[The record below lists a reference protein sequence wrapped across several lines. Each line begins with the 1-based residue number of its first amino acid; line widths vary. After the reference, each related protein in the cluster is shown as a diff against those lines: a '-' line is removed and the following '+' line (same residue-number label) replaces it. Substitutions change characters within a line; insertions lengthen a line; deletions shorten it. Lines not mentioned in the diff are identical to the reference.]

1 MYISFISTFFSS
13 FNIGSMTISL
23 LDLID
28 FFIFSFIIYQ
38 IYSLLKGN
46 FGYGLFIGI
55 LLLFIFWWTVNAF
68 DMQLM
73 SSLLNQFI
81 NVGVIILVII
91 FQPEIRRFLLF
102 LCNTTLRKRSNFL
115 SRLLMPKPG
124 VKTDRERQIMSLSS
138 ALLRMSRDKT
148 GSLLVLSGDTSVDPL
163 IGTGTLLDAV
173 VTRRI
178 IESIFNKK
186 SPLHDGALIFSK
198 GRAAAASCILP
209 LSENGNLPADVG
221 LRHRAALGVTERYAV
236 AAIVVSEEN
245 GHISVCHQG
254 VMKYHISNEE
264 LLIFLQEHI

>member
-1 MYISFISTFFSS
+1 
-13 FNIGSMTISL
+13 
-23 LDLID
+23 
-28 FFIFSFIIYQ
+28 
-38 IYSLLKGN
+38 
-46 FGYGLFIGI
+46 
-55 LLLFIFWWTVNAF
+55 
-68 DMQLM
+68 MQLM

-102 LCNTTLRKRSNFL
+102 LGNTTLRKKSNFL
-115 SRLLMPKPG
+115 SRMFMPKPG
-124 VKTDRERQIMSLSS
+124 VRTDRERQIMSLSS

-148 GSLLVLSGDTSVDPL
+148 GCILVLAGDTSVDSL

-173 VTRRI
+173 VTRRL

-186 SPLHDGALIFSK
+186 SPLHDGALLISK

-221 LRHRAALGVTERYAV
+221 LRHRAALGVTERFAV

-245 GHISVCHQG
+245 GLISSFFQG
-254 VMKYHISNEE
+254 FMKYQLSNEE
-264 LLIFLQEHI
+264 LLTFLQEHI

>member
-1 MYISFISTFFSS
+1 
-13 FNIGSMTISL
+13 MTISL

-38 IYSLLKGN
+38 IYTLLRGN
-46 FGYGLFIGI
+46 FGYGLFLGI
-55 LLLFIFWWTVNAF
+55 LLLFVIWWTVNAL

-81 NVGVIILVII
+81 NVGVIIIVII

-102 LCNTTLRKRSNFL
+102 LGNTTLRKRSNFL
-115 SRLLMPKPG
+115 SRILVAKPG
-124 VKTDRERQIMSLSS
+124 VKTDRERQIMALSS

-148 GSLLVLSGDTSVDPL
+148 GALLVLSGDTSAEPL

-173 VTRRI
+173 VTRRLV
-178 IESIFNKK
+178 ESIFNKT
-186 SPLHDGALIFSK
+186 SPLHDGALIISK

-221 LRHRAALGVTERYAV
+221 LRHRAALGASERYAV
-236 AAIVVSEEN
+236 AAVIVSEEN
-245 GHISVCHQG
+245 GFISTCFQG
-254 VMKYHISNEE
+254 IMKYHISNEE

>member
-1 MYISFISTFFSS
+1 MPVY
-13 FNIGSMTISL
+13 L
-23 LDLID
+23 D

-38 IYSLLKGN
+38 IYTLLRGN

-55 LLLFIFWWTVNAF
+55 LLLFFIWWAVNAL

-102 LCNTTLRKRSNFL
+102 LGNTTLRKRSNFL
-115 SRLLMPKPG
+115 SRILMPKPG
-124 VKTDRERQIMSLSS
+124 VRTDRERQIMSLSS

-148 GSLLVLSGDTSVDPL
+148 GSLLVLAGDTSVEPL
-163 IGTGTLLDAV
+163 IGSGTILDAV
-173 VTRRI
+173 VTRRL
-178 IESIFNKK
+178 IESIFNKT
-186 SPLHDGALIFSK
+186 SPLHDGALLISK

-236 AAIVVSEEN
+236 ASIVVSEEN
-245 GHISVCHQG
+245 GFLSSCFQG
-254 VMKYHISNEE
+254 VMKYQLTNEE
-264 LLIFLQEHI
+264 LLTFLQEHI